1 MKTLLFASANKYK
14 IDEINAVLA
23 PLGYQVKGLHDLG
36 ITDDIPET
44 GTTLD
49 ENAAIK
55 ASFLYQKFGQDCF
68 ADDTGLEVAVLNG
81 APGVYSARY
90 AGAPKSDI
98 KNMEKLLTS
107 LQGETNRQAQFRTVF
122 CLIEDGKHLFFEGKV
137 AGAIATEPRGSA
149 GFGYDPLFVPTGE
162 KLSFAQMTVA
172 DKNKISHRARAV
184 EALMAYLGKRN

>member
-122 CLIEDGKHLFFEGKV
+122 CLIEDGKQLFFEGKV

-172 DKNKISHRARAV
+172 DKNSISHRARAV

>member
-107 LQGETNRQAQFRTVF
+107 LHGETNRQAQFRTVF

-162 KLSFAQMTVA
+162 ELSFAQMTVA

-184 EALMAYLGKRN
+184 EALMDYLGKRI

>member
-162 KLSFAQMTVA
+162 ELSFAQMTVA

-184 EALMAYLGKRN
+184 EALMAYLGKRI

>member
-172 DKNKISHRARAV
+172 DKNKISHRSRAV

>member
-107 LQGETNRQAQFRTVF
+107 LQGETNREAQFRTVF

-162 KLSFAQMTVA
+162 ELSFAQMTVA

-184 EALMAYLGKRN
+184 EALMAYLGKRI

>member
-1 MKTLLFASANKYK
+1 MKTLLFASSNKYK

-23 PLGYQVKGLHDLG
+23 PLGYQVKGLLDLG

-55 ASFLYQKFGQDCF
+55 ASFLYQNFGQDCF

>member
-184 EALMAYLGKRN
+184 EALMAYLGKRI

>member
-36 ITDDIPET
+36 ITDEIPET

-90 AGAPKSDI
+90 AGEPKSDI

>member
-1 MKTLLFASANKYK
+1 MKTLLFASSNKYK

-23 PLGYQVKGLHDLG
+23 PLGYQVKGLLDLG

>member
-107 LQGETNRQAQFRTVF
+107 LHGETNRQAQFRTVF

-184 EALMAYLGKRN
+184 EALMAYLGKRI

>member
-1 MKTLLFASANKYK
+1 M
-14 IDEINAVLA
+14 LA

-137 AGAIATEPRGSA
+137 AGTIATEPRGSA

-172 DKNKISHRARAV
+172 DKNKISHRARAL

>member
-107 LQGETNRQAQFRTVF
+107 LHGETNRQAQFRTVF

-137 AGAIATEPRGSA
+137 AGAIPTEPRGSA

-162 KLSFAQMTVA
+162 ELSFAQMTVA

-184 EALMAYLGKRN
+184 EALMAYLGKRI

>member
-107 LQGETNRQAQFRTVF
+107 LQGETNREAQFRTVF

-137 AGAIATEPRGSA
+137 AGANATEPRGSA
-149 GFGYDPLFVPTGE
+149 GFGYAPLFVPTGE
-162 KLSFAQMTVA
+162 ELSFAQMTVA

>member
-23 PLGYQVKGLHDLG
+23 PLGHQVKGLHDLG

-107 LQGETNRQAQFRTVF
+107 LQGETNREAQFRTVF

-149 GFGYDPLFVPTGE
+149 GFGYDPLFVPAGE

-184 EALMAYLGKRN
+184 EALMAYLGKRI

>member
-1 MKTLLFASANKYK
+1 M
-14 IDEINAVLA
+14 LA

>member
-1 MKTLLFASANKYK
+1 MKNLLFASANKYK

-107 LQGETNRQAQFRTVF
+107 LHGETNRQAQFRTVF

-184 EALMAYLGKRN
+184 EALMAYLGKRI